1 MADGDDLIPLADEE
15 ETLPEADED
24 EPVSPRKGARP
35 DVGQPLPRLW
45 KVDPE
50 PEEDEGPKRK
60 SRRER
65 LAEEKASRDA
75 EKGAAAPK
83 RAKSEKGKK
92 DVERAPGSVLL
103 EATPESETYQARQRA
118 RILIGMGMLGVF
130 GLGVYLLYRAI
141 AGGPAPEPPG
151 PGQGVASPAP
161 TLKAP
166 AALEEE
172 AKILM
177 GTAQQLAKN
186 GNAPGAMAVLEKI
199 IKGYPK
205 TAIADEAR
213 AALERPAKN
222 LPLFLDRP
230 TVVAAPPATAP
241 KPAPAPPAVVNVTTP
256 APAIKPGSTD
266 VARLDLPPNPSE
278 PPRIT
283 TPGPTPTAATPALKP
298 IPAGFRART
307 EAGIS
312 PSGWPNQITSD
323 RDGATMVLIPAGT
336 FLQGRDN
343 GPPEEAPEHKVN
355 LGTFYVDQHEVTVG
369 QFELYLKETGKQP
382 PAKFSPKPQAKPGE
396 ADNLPA
402 VNITAREA
410 KAYCE
415 WAGKYL
421 PTEAQWEAAAR
432 TTDGRPHPWGAE
444 PPKWDRERAPRQIDP
459 VMSFPLDQSPYGL
472 FDLAGN
478 VWEFTKDYYDP
489 NYYYQ
494 FKGRAADNP
503 VGPAK
508 PLRSPSQVV
517 VKGVSKAWL
526 ASGRE
531 GLSVNSRFP
540 FVGFRGVL
548 PVEASSSPGT
558 SAPAG
563 NSPGSLPTTS
573 GGIVPF

>member
-1 MADGDDLIPLADEE
+1 MADGDDPIPLADEE
-15 ETLPEADED
+15 EALPEADED
-24 EPVSPRKGARP
+24 EPVRPGKGARP
-35 DVGQPLPRLW
+35 AVAQPLPRIW

-65 LAEEKASRDA
+65 LAEEKAAREA
-75 EKGAAAPK
+75 EKGAAVAKKPK
-83 RAKSEKGKK
+83 LAKGKK
-92 DVERAPGSVLL
+92 DVERPPGSVLI

-118 RILIGMGMLGVF
+118 RILIGSGMLGVF
-130 GLGVYLLYRAI
+130 GLGIYLLYQAI
-141 AGGPAPEPPG
+141 AGGPASEPPTTG
-151 PGQGVASPAP
+151 PGIASSSPIP
-161 TLKAP
+161 KAP
-166 AALEEE
+166 AALEQE
-172 AKILM
+172 AKILL

-186 GNAPGAMAVLEKI
+186 GNTPGAIAVLEKI

-205 TAIADEAR
+205 TATADEAR
-213 AALERPAKN
+213 AALDRPARN

-230 TVVAAPPATAP
+230 TVVAAPAATTPKPRPTAPPVVNATAP
-241 KPAPAPPAVVNVTTP
+241 APAV
-256 APAIKPGSTD
+256 KPGSASL
-266 VARLDLPPNPSE
+266 ARVDLPANPAE

-283 TPGPTPTAATPALKP
+283 TPGPTPGAPMVPVKP
-298 IPAGFRART
+298 IPAGFHART

-323 RDGATMVLIPAGT
+323 RDGATMVLVPAGS
-336 FLQGRDN
+336 FVQGRDN

-355 LGTFYVDQHEVTVG
+355 LATFYIDQHEVTVG
-369 QFELYLKETGKQP
+369 QFETYLKETGKQP
-382 PAKFSPKPQAKPGE
+382 PSKFSPRPQAKPGE

-402 VNITAREA
+402 VNITVREA

-432 TTDGRPHPWGAE
+432 TTDGRPHPWGAD
-444 PPKWDRERAPRQIDP
+444 PPKWDRERAPRQVDP
-459 VMSFPLDQSPYGL
+459 IMSFPLDQSPYGV

-494 FKGRAADNP
+494 FKGRVADNP

-508 PLRSPSQVV
+508 PLRSPSQVA

-531 GLSVNSRFP
+531 GLRVDSRFP

-548 PVEASSSPGT
+548 PVEFSSTPSTNAPGAN
-558 SAPAG
+558 APGAM
-563 NSPGSLPTTS
+563 PATS